1 MTTSNFCHKFRN
13 ENGIISI
20 YKKFRGTAIM
30 FYSSTGEVAGR
41 VLLALISS
49 GFFAGE
55 ALSQTAPTAASSDAS
70 AARGEPQDPGVRGGA
85 AGAGGPISGLDAQS
99 RSFFQTGLATFQEVE
114 TVADGLGPR
123 FNLDSCSGC
132 HLQPAV
138 GGTSPSVNPLIAAA
152 TANGAKNKVPK
163 FITKNG
169 PVREARFISDGG
181 VHDLFVI
188 SGRADAPRCSI
199 TQPDF
204 DDEVA
209 KGNVSFRIPTPVFG
223 LGLVENT
230 PDQNLIAD
238 ADAVADKRSALGI
251 SGHFNYTGNDGTI
264 TRFGWKAQ
272 NKSLMIFAGEA
283 YNVEMGVTN
292 ELFPNEREYEPN
304 CQYNPLPEDET
315 DMASSAV
322 PDVTLFTAFMRLLAA
337 PVPANPQGSAAQSA
351 VRGKQAFDNVG
362 CNLCHIAT
370 HTTALSSFPGLS
382 KVSYSPFSDF
392 QVHDMGAGL
401 QDQIAQGAAR
411 GSEFRT
417 APLWGV
423 GQRIFFLHD
432 GRTNDLLE
440 AILAHGSK
448 GSEANGVIA
457 NFMALSGDQ
466 KQDLL
471 NFLRSL

>member
-1 MTTSNFCHKFRN
+1 MTYFL
-13 ENGIISI
+13 
-20 YKKFRGTAIM
+20 
-30 FYSSTGEVAGR
+30 AGR
-41 VLLALISS
+41 VAGTVVLALITSEFVVRAAYSQNAFAPGGRS
-49 GFFAGE
+49 G
-55 ALSQTAPTAASSDAS
+55 
-70 AARGEPQDPGVRGGA
+70 PQDPGVRGVP
-85 AGAGGPISGLDAQS
+85 AGAGGPIAGLDAQS
-99 RSFFQTGLATFQEVE
+99 ANFFQTGLATFQEVE
-114 TVADGLGPR
+114 TVAEGLGPR
-123 FNLDSCSGC
+123 FNLDSCGGC
-132 HLQPAV
+132 HAQPAV
-138 GGTSPSVNPLIAAA
+138 GGTSPSVNPQIAAA
-152 TANGAKNKVPK
+152 TANGAQNKVPK

-204 DDEVA
+204 DGEVR

-230 PDQNLIAD
+230 PDQNLIND
-238 ADAVADKRSALGI
+238 AAAIADKRSALGI
-251 SGHFNYTGNDGTI
+251 TGHFNYTGNDGTI

-315 DMASSAV
+315 DMSSAQASTAV

-337 PVPANPQGSAAQSA
+337 PAPANLQGSAAQSSMN
-351 VRGKQAFDNVG
+351 GKQTFNNTG
-362 CNLCHIAT
+362 CNLCHIAK
-370 HTTALSSFPGLS
+370 HTTAASSFAGLS
-382 KVSYSPFSDF
+382 KVTYSPFSDF

-401 QDQIAQGAAR
+401 QDQITQGAAN

-417 APLWGV
+417 APLWGL
-423 GQRIFFLHD
+423 GQRLFFLHD
-432 GRTNDLLE
+432 GRTDDLLE
-440 AILAHGSK
+440 AILAHGSR

-457 NFMALSGDQ
+457 NFQALSPNQ